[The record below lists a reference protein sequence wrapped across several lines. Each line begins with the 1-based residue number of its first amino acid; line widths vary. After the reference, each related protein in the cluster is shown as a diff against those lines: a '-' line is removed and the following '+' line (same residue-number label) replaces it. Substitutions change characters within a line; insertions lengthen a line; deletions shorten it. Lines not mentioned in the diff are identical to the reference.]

1 MSLLGPVT
9 DTLDPR
15 VRPGAVGEVRSLTE
29 ALAAPLSPED
39 QTVQSMPDVSPTK
52 WHRAHTTWFFETFVL
67 GPHLSGYRPFSE
79 EFAYLFNSYYEAV
92 GARHARPERG
102 LLSRPS
108 AAEVGD
114 YRAHVDDGL
123 EQLLVAGVDDRV
135 ASLVELGLHHEQQHQ
150 ELMAMDLLHVLSCH
164 PFAPAYRTDLA
175 APERSDPAPAA
186 WRSHPGGVVAVGH
199 RDEGFGFD
207 NEHPRHDTLVGP
219 FEVADRLVTCGD
231 WLAFID
237 DDGYRRAELW
247 MSDGWATVCSQRWDA
262 PLYWSHED
270 GDWWVFGLAGR
281 SRVDPAQ
288 PVANVSWYEADAF
301 ARWSAA
307 RLPTEEEWELAASVP
322 VAGAHLDLSVLR
334 ARPAEE
340 SPDPSQWFGE
350 LWQWTESAYRPYPG
364 FRPAPGAI
372 GEYNGKFMVN
382 QQVLRGSSFATPAG
396 HARGTYRN
404 FFPPGAR
411 WAFAGLRL
419 ARDAG

>member
-15 VRPGAVGEVRSLTE
+15 VRPGAVGEVRTLTE

-102 LLSRPS
+102 LLSRPG
-108 AAEVGD
+108 AAEVGE

-123 EQLLVAGVDDRV
+123 ERLLGAGVDDRV

-150 ELMAMDLLHVLSCH
+150 ELMVMDLLHVLSCH
-164 PFAPAYRTDLA
+164 PFAPAYRPDLG

-186 WRSHPGGVVAVGH
+186 WLSHPGGVVAVGH
-199 RDEGFGFD
+199 RDGGFGFD
-207 NEHPRHDTLVGP
+207 NEYPRHDTLVGP

-247 MSDGWATVCSQRWDA
+247 MSDGWATVCSQHWDA

-281 SRVDPAQ
+281 SRIDPAQ

-307 RLPTEEEWELAASVP
+307 RLPSEQEWELAASAPVP
-322 VAGAHLDLSVLR
+322 GAHLDLSVLR
-334 ARPAEE
+334 AR
-340 SPDPSQWFGE
+340 SGGGVSR
-350 LWQWTESAYRPYPG
+350 SASVVR
-364 FRPAPGAI
+364 GA
-372 GEYNGKFMVN
+372 VA
-382 QQVLRGSSFATPAG
+382 VDRVRVPPVP
-396 HARGTYRN
+396 RV
-404 FFPPGAR
+404 PPGAGR
-411 WAFAGLRL
+411 HRRVQRQVHGEPAGA
-419 ARDAG
+419 ARQLTRDTRRPRPGHVPELLPAGGALGVRRAPPGP